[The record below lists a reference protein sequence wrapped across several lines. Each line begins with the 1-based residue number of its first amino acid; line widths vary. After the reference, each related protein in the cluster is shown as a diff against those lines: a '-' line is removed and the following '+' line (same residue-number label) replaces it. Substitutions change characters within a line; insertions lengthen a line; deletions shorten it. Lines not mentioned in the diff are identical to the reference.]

1 MGSVRNDNGPLF
13 FDFRYRG
20 VRCREYTKLADIPA
34 NRKRMQRVLE
44 KIEHAIV
51 AGTFIYDEF
60 FPGSSNAAKFAVMSS
75 AAAPTAGTTDG
86 PDTPSYME
94 FVETWFLESEPLWRR
109 SHKATVRSTLD
120 RHLIPPFGSA
130 PVDTITKADCLA
142 FRAKLAKL
150 PGRSGNE
157 VLAAKTIN
165 RIMAIHGQILEEASD
180 RFGFSNPTTHIK
192 RMKQQKVN
200 IQPFSLLE
208 VQRILDTAREDYR
221 AYLIVRFFT
230 GMRTGEINGLQWRH
244 VDLDRHVIQI
254 RETLVRGRIE
264 YTKTDGSQ
272 RDIAMSHPVYGAL
285 MAQKAATDGVGS
297 KFVFC
302 NREGEPIDL
311 DNFTHRVWY
320 PLLRHLGMEERRPYQ
335 TRHTAAT
342 LWLASGENP
351 EWVARQLGH
360 ANTEMLFKTYS
371 RYVPNLTHADGSAME
386 RLLAAHLHGETSTRS
401 TSTMPQN
408 LAEADSEILGSAP

>member
-1 MGSVRNDNGPLF
+1 MSNVRQKQGKLF

-20 VRCREYTKLADIPA
+20 ERCREYTALPDTVP
-34 NRKRMQRVLE
+34 NRKRMQGVLA
-44 KIEHAIV
+44 KIDTEIALGSFDY
-51 AGTFIYDEF
+51 AKF
-60 FPGSSNAAKFAVMSS
+60 FPGSSNAAKFAVMAS

-86 PDTPSYME
+86 TDTPSYMD
-94 FVETWFLESEPLWRR
+94 FVETWFIESEPLWRR

-120 RHLIPPFGSA
+120 RHLIPQFGSA

-208 VQRILDTAREDYR
+208 VQRILDTVREDYR

-272 RDIAMSHPVYGAL
+272 RDIAMSHPVYCAL
-285 MAQKAATDGVGS
+285 LAQKAATDGIGS